1 MKIIFLNVL
10 YGQLKEPLREF
21 LNKHVKN
28 TDVFCFQESSE
39 PFLEIARPIL
49 KDFESKTVHKLVSS
63 GDDFYQTI
71 FVNKKFEMKNY
82 KTIFEG
88 EDDMGLTNMAEV
100 GNIHFINVHGVCRP
114 GDKMD
119 SPKRLEQSKRIIDE
133 AKGLAII
140 GGDFNLMPNTE
151 SIEMFKKSG
160 YLDLIKKYGIK
171 ATRNEFAWK
180 KYPGH
185 ELYFCDYVFVSPEI
199 KVKSFEVPEMTISDH
214 LPMILEIE

>member
-10 YGQLKEPLREF
+10 YGELKEPLRKF
-21 LNKHVKN
+21 LNKHAGD

-39 PFLEIARPIL
+39 PFLEIAQPIL
-49 KDFESKTVHKLVSS
+49 KDFESFTVHKKVSS

-71 FVNKKFEMKNY
+71 MVKNGYETKNY
-82 KTIFEG
+82 KTIFEY
-88 EDDMGLTNMAEV
+88 EDDMGLTNIVEV
-100 GNIHFINVHGVCRP
+100 GKISFINVHGVCRP

-119 SPKRLEQSKRIIDE
+119 SPKRLEQSKRIMDE
-133 AKGLAII
+133 SKGLTII

-151 SIEMFKKSG
+151 SIEMFEKKG
-160 YLDLIKKYGIK
+160 YVDLIKKYGIK
-171 ATRNEFAWK
+171 ATRNEFAVK